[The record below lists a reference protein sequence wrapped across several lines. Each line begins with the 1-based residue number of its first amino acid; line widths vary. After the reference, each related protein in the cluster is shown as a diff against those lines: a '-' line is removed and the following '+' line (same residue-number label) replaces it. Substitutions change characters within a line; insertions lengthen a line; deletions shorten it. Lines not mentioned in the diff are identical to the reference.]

1 MKKYLQDRNEKLF
14 KKLFEKQGITIK
26 ELGVPEMTAWQALEE
41 EGEEETLEE
50 TQGVVVDPSMTADA
64 EEEEELSDE
73 ESEELTKDAGI

>member
-41 EGEEETLEE
+41 EEEEETLEE
-50 TQGVVVDPSMTADA
+50 TQGVVVDPSMAADA

-73 ESEELTKDAGI
+73 ETEELTKDAGI